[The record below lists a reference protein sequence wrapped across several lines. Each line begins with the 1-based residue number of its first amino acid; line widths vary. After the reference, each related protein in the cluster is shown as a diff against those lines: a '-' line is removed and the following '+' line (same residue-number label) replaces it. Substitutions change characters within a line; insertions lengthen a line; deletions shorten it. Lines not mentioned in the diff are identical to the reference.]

1 MLTNRRGQAKTVFVA
16 MIVVLVAWGPPVSAQ
31 EGKPVKISGS
41 RYMFYNVTDFATSF
55 LRNVPSAPDIVVSSD
70 SSLIA
75 FKKLLDGEI
84 DAYMSFRKL
93 DEDERLEAQERGIN
107 LMEHIVGYGAV
118 AIVTNPANTV
128 TELTVAQVRKLFS
141 GEYLNWSQ
149 VGGPKMSVIP
159 ITRDESISGTE
170 LVFREIVLEGYP
182 VAQHT
187 IRQADHDISLSVRK
201 EPGAIADAR
210 FTEALRGQKKRI
222 GQDYRHQGAR
232 RRASHPPHGRNCQE
246 RYLHPRE
253 SPLHV
258 LRCESHLHDS
268 ETVYGLL
275 CGAWV
280 GHSYF
285 CYQGS
290 QSKRIGYVAKRG

>member
-1 MLTNRRGQAKTVFVA
+1 MLTNRTGRAKTVFVA
-16 MIVVLVAWGPPVSAQ
+16 MIAMLVGWGPPVLGQ
-31 EGKPVKISGS
+31 EARPIKISGS

-55 LRNVPSAPDIVVSSD
+55 LKNHPTVPDILVTSD

-75 FKKLLDGEI
+75 FKKLLDGKI

-107 LMEHIVGYGAV
+107 LTEHIVGYGAV
-118 AIVTNPANTV
+118 AIVTNPMNTV

-187 IRQADHDISLSVRK
+187 IRQADHDISLTVRK

-210 FTEALRGQKKRI
+210 FTEALRGQKKGLVKI
-222 GQDYRHQGAR
+222 VAIKEHEDAPAVLPTEETVKNGT
-232 RRASHPPHGRNCQE
+232 
-246 RYLHPRE
+246 YLFS
-253 SPLHV
+253 SPLYMYYDAKAIPTIAKQFMDFCAV
-258 LRCESHLHDS
+258 NGLGTRISAIKEVKAKESDM
-268 ETVYGLL
+268 
-275 CGAWV
+275 
-280 GHSYF
+280 
-285 CYQGS
+285 
-290 QSKRIGYVAKRG
+290 